1 MSNLE
6 QPKGPIAGQ
15 DSEAVVN
22 PTHQALADALRRVMG
37 ENPLIREVDGGVDGV
52 DAVGAHA
59 EAAFDAVMVAVHGE
73 TLAPVYLG
81 KKPFSEVFPVSPV
94 ADLESRGLA
103 ARALNKLVGAR
114 LDGFGAKRSLG
125 HAVNGVLNTRIG
137 VSGEERR
144 DLRNGVY
151 DAIRSVM
158 PVEG

>member
-37 ENPLIREVDGGVDGV
+37 ENPLIREADGGVYGV
-52 DAVGAHA
+52 DAVDAHA

-73 TLAPVYLG
+73 TLAPVYVG
-81 KKPFSEVFPVSPV
+81 KMSFSDVYPVSPV
-94 ADLESRGLA
+94 VDSDSRGLA
-103 ARALNKLVGAR
+103 AKALTRLFGAR
-114 LDGFGAKRSLG
+114 FDGFDANRKLG
-125 HAVNGVLNTRIG
+125 HAVGKILNTRIG
-137 VSGEERR
+137 DSREERGELR
-144 DLRNGVY
+144 DGVY